1 MWEATVMPTL
11 ISSFSVPL
19 VAHSLVDKN
28 ANPPKIQWG
37 NALQI
42 GAFVYETG
50 ALIGRALSGKAML
63 IEKLLADVEREGWLI
78 EIAIEEAVKRY
89 ESYPGEHC
97 FWTLVM
103 KGELAK
109 IGLTLVDTISNDVR
123 QALQTPIAADRMLES
138 IEALGLEGVGFGM
151 RFPHDTALMYRAI
164 NEHVD
169 HEAIRQSTAYALG
182 IPIPSDPY
190 PLEAREADLLKIV
203 AQYVRRNH
211 IDLEQSFRL
220 GHLIE

>member
-1 MWEATVMPTL
+1 MPTL

-19 VAHSLVDKN
+19 VAQSLVDKD
-28 ANPPKIQWG
+28 ASPSKIQWA

-50 ALIGRALSGKAML
+50 ALIGRALAGKAML
-63 IEKLLADVEREGWLI
+63 VEKLLANVEREGWLI
-78 EIAIEEAVKRY
+78 EIATEEAVKRH
-89 ESYPGEHC
+89 ESYPAEPC

-109 IGLTLVDTISNDVR
+109 IGLTLVDTVSKDVR
-123 QALQTPIAADRMLES
+123 QALQTPIAADKMLES

-151 RFPHDTALMYRAI
+151 RFPNDTALMYKAI

-169 HEAIRQSTAYALG
+169 YEAIRHSTAYALA
-182 IPIPSDPY
+182 IPIPINPY
-190 PLEAREADLLKIV
+190 PIEAREADLLKIV
-203 AQYVRRNH
+203 AQYIRRNH
-211 IDLEQSFRL
+211 VNLEQSFRL
-220 GHLIE
+220 SHLIE